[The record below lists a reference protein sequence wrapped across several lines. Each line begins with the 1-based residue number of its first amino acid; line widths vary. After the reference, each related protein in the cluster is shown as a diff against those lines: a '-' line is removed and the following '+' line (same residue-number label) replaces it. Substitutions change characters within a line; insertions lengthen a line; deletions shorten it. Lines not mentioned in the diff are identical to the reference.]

1 MGFRIES
8 GGLVGLGVVGATFG
22 VSCGS
27 RWSLSLI
34 WRDVGLGVEFRLTG
48 PGMLVPPTQL
58 STPMSGCKTDP

>member
-48 PGMLVPPTQL
+48 PGMLVPPTQ
-58 STPMSGCKTDP
+58 